1 MNSDEWLPR
10 LTHTGSLCLP
20 KPRSAFYFVSRKM
33 FACML
38 SLLKLTLEASS
49 SIESTLQKFIHEK
62 SCLVLIGKIGVLY
75 TQWSKIL
82 NQYLR
87 RIPYSLRILM
97 MRSWDD
103 GTASLKREQ
112 LFFRNSLLKKTFSI
126 AFERSWWVAN
136 FSKAFRESSSSTSP
150 VFGEEGTEGIWA
162 KVKLFDIFLLNA
174 FSELMPFTVF

>member
-1 MNSDEWLPR
+1 
-10 LTHTGSLCLP
+10 
-20 KPRSAFYFVSRKM
+20 M

-38 SLLKLTLEASS
+38 SLLKLTLEVSS

-62 SCLVLIGKIGVLY
+62 SCLVLIGKIRVLY
-75 TQWSKIL
+75 TQWSKIQ

-112 LFFRNSLLKKTFSI
+112 LFFLGIHFWRRLSQLRLKGLGELPTFRKPFEKAVLPLLSFWRVEGGDLSKSQTLWHFSLERFPWIDAIYPLHTYIYAQWSTQLPRSHFQSC
-126 AFERSWWVAN
+126 AF
-136 FSKAFRESSSSTSP
+136 
-150 VFGEEGTEGIWA
+150 
-162 KVKLFDIFLLNA
+162 
-174 FSELMPFTVF
+174 